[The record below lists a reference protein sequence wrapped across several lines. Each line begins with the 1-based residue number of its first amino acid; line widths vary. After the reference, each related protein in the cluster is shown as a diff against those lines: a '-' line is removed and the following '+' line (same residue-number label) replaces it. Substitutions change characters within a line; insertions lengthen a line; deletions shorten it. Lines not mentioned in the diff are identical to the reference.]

1 MTESLSFLKNDYT
14 FKVMVRILRTSLDN
28 YFFGT
33 KGGFCNRNVSIIM
46 ILEVKRSNLRL
57 QENPSLWTPTHDDN
71 FLPPQRNENISPYI
85 NLPNADTTDMYNR

>member
-1 MTESLSFLKNDYT
+1 
-14 FKVMVRILRTSLDN
+14 
-28 YFFGT
+28 
-33 KGGFCNRNVSIIM
+33 M